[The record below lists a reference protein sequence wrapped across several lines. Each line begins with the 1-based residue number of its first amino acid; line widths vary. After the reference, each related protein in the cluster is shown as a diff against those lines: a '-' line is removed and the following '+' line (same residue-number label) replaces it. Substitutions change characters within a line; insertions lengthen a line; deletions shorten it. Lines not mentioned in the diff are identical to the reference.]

1 MQAFGLWRMFA
12 HVCPYYSFS
21 RVLAQRLCW
30 SPNPLASPWTTE
42 PTRFFSDI
50 APRTCGDLL
59 KRFSDKMSTHILAL
73 TTYVIIWSIHGE
85 PFVETGPPFQAQTSS
100 HWPWNSSVIPRHG
113 SRKPQLSRAIWLLES
128 SWLWKKEWKY
138 AHHTV
143 AIVYPIVQLFLGFGQ
158 LPAQVTLHLHVVA
171 SKGMKKQ
178 LLSITCPDLTQRAT
192 QLEPFASHARINM
205 RKINIS
211 VMFWTLASGFGQQN
225 VAGWSSPCVLKE
237 RSSAGCQINPSYIIV
252 LRYKGNKFALQ

>member
-42 PTRFFSDI
+42 PTRFFSDV

-143 AIVYPIVQLFLGFGQ
+143 AIVYPIVQLILGFGQ
-158 LPAQVTLHLHVVA
+158 LPAQVTLHLVHVVA
-171 SKGMKKQ
+171 SKRMKKQ

-192 QLEPFASHARINM
+192 QLEPFASHAMINM
-205 RKINIS
+205 RKSIS
-211 VMFWTLASGFGQQN
+211 LWCFGPWPRGLGSKMSLVGHHPVFSKNDCQQ
-225 VAGWSSPCVLKE
+225 VV
-237 RSSAGCQINPSYIIV
+237 RSILPT
-252 LRYKGNKFALQ
+252 